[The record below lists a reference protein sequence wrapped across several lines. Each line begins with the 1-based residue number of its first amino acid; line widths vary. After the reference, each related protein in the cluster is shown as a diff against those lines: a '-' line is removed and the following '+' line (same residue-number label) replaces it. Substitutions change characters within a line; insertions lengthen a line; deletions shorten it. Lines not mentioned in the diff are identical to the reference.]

1 MPYHHLTYFDRCEIQ
16 FFRNR
21 MRMSIRAIAQEVGRS
36 ASTISRELRRN
47 AGHRGHYDALAAQVR
62 AITRQKQAGRKPRLS
77 YLPLKAY
84 LLAKL
89 GEQWSPEQI
98 AGRLLLEYPEDERMR
113 ISHETIYQ
121 FIYADKRTG
130 GTLYKHLRQAHRK
143 RRRRTGKQD
152 RRGAIIGRVPIAERP
167 AIVDEKGRIGDWEGD
182 TVFGKG
188 HRHPLATFTER
199 KTQFLTAAAMP
210 DKKAASLNEAAQR
223 AFEDI
228 PDTHIHTLTVDNGK
242 EFAAHK
248 ELAKA
253 LHTDIYF
260 ARPYTATDRGL
271 NENINGLL
279 RQYLPKGSDFKKI
292 TATQLKRIIEKLN
305 NRPRKKLDYRTPY
318 EAFFNRTVAL
328 QT

>member
-16 FFRNR
+16 FFLNR
-21 MRMSIRAIAQEVGRS
+21 MQMSIRAIAQEVGRS
-36 ASTISRELRRN
+36 ASTVSRELRRN
-47 AGHRGHYDALAAQVR
+47 ASHRGRYDALAAQVR
-62 AITRQKQAGRKPRLS
+62 AIARQQQASRKPCLS
-77 YLPLKAY
+77 YPPLKAY
-84 LLAKL
+84 ILAKL
-89 GEQWSPEQI
+89 KEQWSPEQI
-98 AGRLLLEYPEDERMR
+98 AWRVVLEYPEDKRMR

-121 FIYADKRTG
+121 FVYADKRTG
-130 GTLYKHLRQAHRK
+130 GELYKNLRQAHRK

-152 RRGAIIGRVPIAERP
+152 RRGSIIGRVSIEERP
-167 AIVDEKGRIGDWEGD
+167 VIVDEKGRIGDWEGD

-199 KTQFLTAAAMP
+199 KTQFLAAATMP
-210 DKKAASLNEAAQR
+210 DKRAASLNEAAQR
-223 AFEDI
+223 AFAAI
-228 PDTHIHTLTVDNGK
+228 PGAPIYSLTVDNGK

-279 RQYLPKGSDFKKI
+279 RQYLPKGSDFKDL
-292 TATQLKRIIEKLN
+292 TDAQLHHIIEKLN
-305 NRPRKKLDYRTPY
+305 NRPRKKLGYRTPN
-318 EAFFNRTVAL
+318 EIFFNRPVAL